1 MNSKTNFSQL
11 NRIKNTPLFHM
22 SLLGINGRKQHKCLI
37 PSPKKPQQLS
47 LLNKRDFLL
56 ILLNQI
62 NWITGVSSK
71 SKPNQSYRQS
81 MRTDNKR
88 LCIYPKDIQRITGKS
103 YRQSIRMLHKIRK
116 DLNKFPN
123 ELVSIE
129 EFCQYTSLKMEQV
142 EPLIIGQKL

>member
-1 MNSKTNFSQL
+1 MDPKTNFSQL
-11 NRIKNTPLFHM
+11 NHIKKTPLFHM
-22 SLLGINGRKQHKCLI
+22 SLLSINGKKQRKCHI
-37 PSPKKPQQLS
+37 PATKKPQQLS

-56 ILLNQI
+56 ILWSQI

-71 SKPNQSYRQS
+71 SKPNQSYRYS
-81 MRTDNKR
+81 MKTEYKR

-103 YRQSIRMLHKIRK
+103 YRQSIRLLQNIRK
-116 DLNKFPN
+116 EHNKLQN

-142 EPLIIGQKL
+142 ELLIIG